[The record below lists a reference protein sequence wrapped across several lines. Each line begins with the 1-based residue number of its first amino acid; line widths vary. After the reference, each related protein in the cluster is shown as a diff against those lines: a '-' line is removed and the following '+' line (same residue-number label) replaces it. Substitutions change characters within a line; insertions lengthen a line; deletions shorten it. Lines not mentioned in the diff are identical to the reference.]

1 MARKK
6 IANGLALECGHV
18 LPNTPE
24 ELAKHDRQCVTPAY
38 TEALEP
44 KVEETEIQE
53 TETQDSEIQDS
64 EIQVFKDSD
73 LEAIKTTSDKIRF
86 LNSFGWTRAEIAKR
100 LGIRYQHVRG
110 VLVADEEKAARAS

>member
-6 IANGLALECGHV
+6 NETNGLALECGHV

-24 ELAKHDRQCVTPAY
+24 ELAKHDRQCVTP
-38 TEALEP
+38 TEVVA
-44 KVEETEIQE
+44 ETE

-64 EIQVFKDSD
+64 ENQEFKDAD

-86 LNSFGWTRAEIAKR
+86 LNSFGWTRADIARK
-100 LGIRYQHVRG
+100 LGVRYQHVRG

>member
-44 KVEETEIQE
+44 KVEETE
-53 TETQDSEIQDS
+53 TQDSEIQDS
-64 EIQVFKDSD
+64 EIREFKDSD

-86 LNSFGWTRAEIAKR
+86 LNSFGWSRSAIKNY